1 MALGCGLAEL
11 MIRLAVE
18 TSTMTQSVAV
28 EVDGQVVATR
38 AARRRA
44 GHSASLLLSV
54 EQALADVGREVRDI
68 EEIVCGLGPGSFT
81 GVRVGLSFALGVGA
95 GIGAPVFGVES
106 PRAFLGA
113 LPSSIPVAVALD
125 ARKQEVYG
133 VVYAGSAERPP
144 LVEAN
149 TFAPADFFAELDR
162 LALPGLMLV
171 GDGPRAF
178 PEAWAEAPRGVD
190 YLHRLDV
197 PQAAGLFEAHARGW
211 SYANDARA
219 LEPRYIR
226 PSDAQLSKSAGASKN
241 DV

>member
-1 MALGCGLAEL
+1 
-11 MIRLAVE
+11 
-18 TSTMTQSVAV
+18 MTQSVAV

-38 AARRRA
+38 SARRRA

-54 EQALADVGREVRDI
+54 EQALADLGREVRDV

-113 LPSSIPVAVALD
+113 LPSNIPVAVAMD
-125 ARKQEVYG
+125 ARKQEIYG
-133 VVYAGSAERPP
+133 VVYAGTADRPP
-144 LVEAN
+144 LVEAD
-149 TFAPADFFAELDR
+149 TFAPAEFFAEIER
-162 LALPGLMLV
+162 LALPGLVLV

-178 PEAWAEAPRGVD
+178 PDAWIAAPRTTP

-197 PQAAGLFEAHARGW
+197 PQAAGLFEAHARGC
-211 SYANDARA
+211 SYANDTRA

-226 PSDAQLSKSAGASKN
+226 PSDAQLSKSAPSSNN
-241 DV
+241 DA